1 MSALSQPSNINS
13 AWLSGAEDFLV
24 KPFLEEELLA
34 VVEHVLGSERT
45 TDD

>member
-13 AWLSGAEDFLV
+13 AWLSGAEASLG

-34 VVEHVLGSERT
+34 AVEHVLGSERT
-45 TDD
+45 KDD